1 MSVPVPKLRFKNFSQ
16 ALINGPFEQYIKSS
30 KYGPRFDAND
40 YDLNGNVKTIRGTD
54 VALDAT
60 IKYEQVPIA
69 NLPQKLIDE
78 HQLQE
83 GDILMIT
90 TADCGLSAVFEKQEI
105 PFIASA
111 YAVRIVLKNS
121 LDSLWVKYYL
131 QTQHIVNEVN
141 KYVRKG
147 TLSNLPLSDISKF
160 SFTVPALE
168 EQTKIATFLS
178 AVDEKIS
185 QLTQKHEL
193 LSQYK
198 QGMMQKLFSQQIR
211 FKADDGSEF
220 GEWEEVKFSGI
231 FNFHQTNSY
240 SRALLAEYG
249 EIMNIHYGDIHTKF
263 SMLFDVNKESVPFL
277 NDEVDTSKIA
287 KEQFLKVGDL
297 VIADASEDYKDI
309 GKSIEVISLN
319 NQKVVA
325 GLHTYIARPVK
336 PFALGFCGYM
346 MQTFPVREQIK
357 KLATGISVLGIS
369 KTNLGKVELKVP
381 SLEEQTKIA
390 NFLSAIDQKIE
401 VVVQQI
407 EQAKTWKKG
416 LLQQMFV

>member
-1 MSVPVPKLRFKNFSQ
+1 MSEPKLRFKNFNQ
-16 ALINGPFEQYIKSS
+16 ALVNSPFERYIKSS

-111 YAVRIVLKNS
+111 YAVRIVLNDS

-131 QTQHIVNEVN
+131 QTQHIINEVN

-160 SFTVPALE
+160 SFTVPTLE
-168 EQTKIATFLS
+168 EQTKIASFLS

-193 LSQYK
+193 LGQYK

-220 GEWEEVKFSGI
+220 GEWENTVLGDIADIVGGGTPSTNNEEYWSGDVVWLTPSEINQKFIGESKRTISELGVQKSSAKKLPI
-231 FNFHQTNSY
+231 GTILFT
-240 SRALLAEYG
+240 SRATIGEVAIAIAEVTTNQGFQSFISNEKTFNEFLYYWIVNNKKSFIERASG
-249 EIMNIHYGDIHTKF
+249 STFLEISK
-263 SMLFDVNKESVPFL
+263 
-277 NDEVDTSKIA
+277 SKIQPM
-287 KEQFLKVGDL
+287 E
-297 VIADASEDYKDI
+297 
-309 GKSIEVISLN
+309 ISL
-319 NQKVVA
+319 
-325 GLHTYIARPVK
+325 P
-336 PFALGFCGYM
+336 C
-346 MQTFPVREQIK
+346 
-357 KLATGISVLGIS
+357 
-369 KTNLGKVELKVP
+369 
-381 SLEEQTKIA
+381 LEEQTKIA
-390 NFLSAIDQKIE
+390 NFLSAIDQKLE
-401 VVVQQI
+401 VVAQQI
-407 EQAKTWKKG
+407 EQAKQWKKG

>member
-198 QGMMQKLFSQQIR
+198 QGMMQKLFSQQVR

-407 EQAKTWKKG
+407 EQAKQWKKG

>member
-198 QGMMQKLFSQQIR
+198 QGMMQKLFSQQLR

-407 EQAKTWKKG
+407 EQAKQWKKG
-416 LLQQMFV
+416 LLQQMFI

>member
-198 QGMMQKLFSQQIR
+198 QGMMQKLFSQQLR

-220 GEWEEVKFSGI
+220 GEWENSYIGNECKITTGNKDTQNKVDDGLYPFFVRS
-231 FNFHQTNSY
+231 QTVEKINSY
-240 SRALLAEYG
+240 SMDCEAILTSGDGVGVGKNYHY
-249 EIMNIHYGDIHTKF
+249 MNGKF
-263 SMLFDVNKESVPFL
+263 DFHQRVYCLYEFSERLIGRYLYIYFSNYFYDRVKRLSAKNSV
-277 NDEVDTSKIA
+277 DS
-287 KEQFLKVGDL
+287 
-297 VIADASEDYKDI
+297 
-309 GKSIEVISLN
+309 
-319 NQKVVA
+319 
-325 GLHTYIARPVK
+325 
-336 PFALGFCGYM
+336 
-346 MQTFPVREQIK
+346 VRMDM
-357 KLATGISVLGIS
+357 IS
-369 KTNLGKVELKVP
+369 KMEIKLP
-381 SLEEQTKIA
+381 CLEEQTKIA
-390 NFLSAIDQKIE
+390 NFLSIIDQKIE
-401 VVVQQI
+401 VVAQQI
-407 EQAKTWKKG
+407 EQTKRWKKG